1 MEQLSLVVTG
11 NGTVAG
17 TPAGINCSGGC
28 TLSLTSGTTVD
39 LMATA
44 ASGWSFAGFS
54 GACTGSTCQVTLASN
69 ASVTALFTQ
78 NPPPQEQLNLAIS
91 GSGTVTSS
99 PAGISCP
106 STCTASFVAG
116 TSVDLTAS
124 AASGWSFTGFSEA
137 CTGANCLLS
146 LNGNASVSAVFTQNP
161 PPPQETLRVAVT
173 GSGTVASSPGGISCP
188 GSCTASFDQGSTV
201 DLAATAASGWSF
213 GGFSGGCTGAT
224 CDLTLG
230 SNASV
235 SATFTQNPP
244 PPPVQVLTQRY
255 DNGRDGLN
263 SNETVLTP
271 ANVNVNSFGK
281 IASYPLDDEAYA
293 QPLYVSGLSIGG
305 KTMDVVFVATEND
318 TVYAFDASGQMS
330 GPLWQ
335 RSFIDPSNSIIPVP
349 DTEVSGIT
357 GTPVIDLGSN
367 TMYVVMLTDE
377 NGVYIQ
383 RLHALDLSTGQD
395 KLGGPVVIA
404 ANASGVTLDP
414 TQEFNRSSLLL
425 ANGTVYFAEGGLE
438 PPGGTETNTFHGWV
452 LAYDA
457 TTLQQLWSW
466 TPTPD
471 GEDGG
476 IWMAGCGLAA
486 DAAGYVYGST
496 GNGTYNLS
504 TGGSSYGDSVVKLS
518 STGIVADYFTPYD
531 QQTLNAYDLDLAS
544 GGVMLIPG
552 TTLATT
558 VGKDGSIYVA
568 DTSNLGHYNSGGNS
582 QIVQYLPN
590 AVGNSGVENSYSTP
604 AFYNGY
610 VYYSGQNDVLKQY
623 QLQSGKL
630 SAAPIAV
637 SSSTFVKFGM
647 QPSVSANGNQ
657 DGIVWATEDV
667 YNSSGAQVNGILHAF
682 DANNVGTELYNSA
695 QNAPRDSYGKGVRFT
710 LPTVARGRVFVVSR
724 SQLAIFGL
732 LAP

>member
-1 MEQLSLVVTG
+1 MEQLTLVISGSGTVASAPLDIDCSSGCTLTLASGTTLNLTASAASGWSFGGFSGACTGATCQVTLTGSTSVTAAFTRNPPPQEQLNLVVTG
-11 NGTVAG
+11 SGTIASS
-17 TPAGINCSGGC
+17 PAGIDCPGAC
-28 TLSLTSGTTVD
+28 TASFVSGTTVELTPSAD
-39 LMATA
+39 
-44 ASGWSFAGFS
+44 SGWSFAGFS
-54 GACTGSTCQVTLASN
+54 GPCTGTTCQLTLTNN
-69 ASVTALFTQ
+69 AVVAAVFTQ
-78 NPPPQEQLNLAIS
+78 DPPPPQETVSITVT
-91 GSGTVTSS
+91 GSGRVTSS

-106 STCTASFVAG
+106 
-116 TSVDLTAS
+116 
-124 AASGWSFTGFSEA
+124 
-137 CTGANCLLS
+137 
-146 LNGNASVSAVFTQNP
+146 
-161 PPPQETLRVAVT
+161 
-173 GSGTVASSPGGISCP
+173 
-188 GSCTASFDQGSTV
+188 GSCSASFDSGTSL

-213 GGFSGGCTGAT
+213 TGFSGGCTGAT
-224 CDLTLG
+224 CNLTLTSG
-230 SNASV
+230 ASV

-244 PPPVQVLTQRY
+244 PPPAQVLTQRY

-263 SNETVLTP
+263 ANETVLTP
-271 ANVNVNSFGK
+271 ANVNVSSFGK

-293 QPLYVSGLSIGG
+293 QPLYVSGLSMGG
-305 KTMDVVFVATEND
+305 KTLDVVFVATEND
-318 TVYAFDASGQMS
+318 TVYAFDATGQTS
-330 GPLWQ
+330 APLWQ
-335 RSFIDPSNSIIPVP
+335 RSFIDPANGIIPMP
-349 DTEVSGIT
+349 TTEVSGIT

-367 TMYVVMLTDE
+367 TMYVVVLTDE
-377 NGVYIQ
+377 NGVNVQ

-404 ANASGVTLDP
+404 ANVSGVTLDAA
-414 TQEFNRSSLLL
+414 QDLNRSSLLL
-425 ANGTVYFAEGGLE
+425 ANGTVYFAEGALE
-438 PPGGTETNTFHGWV
+438 PPGGVETSTFHGWV

-471 GEDGG
+471 GQDGG

-496 GNGTYNLS
+496 GNGTYNAS
-504 TGGSSYGDSVVKLS
+504 TGGSSYGDSVFKLARDG
-518 STGIVADYFTPYD
+518 TVADYFTPYD
-531 QQTLNAYDLDLAS
+531 QQTLNSNDLDLAS

-552 TTLATT
+552 TTLATMT
-558 VGKDGSIYVA
+558 GKDGSVYLA
-568 DTSNLGHYNSGGNS
+568 DTRNLGHYNSGGNS

-590 AVGNSGVENSYSTP
+590 AVGNGGVENSYSTP

-610 VYYSGQNDVLKQY
+610 VYFSGQNDVLRQY
-623 QLQSGKL
+623 QLQNGQL

-637 SSSTFVKFGM
+637 SSSAFVKFGV

-667 YNSSGAQVNGILHAF
+667 YDSSGAQVNGILHAF

-710 LPTVARGRVFVVSR
+710 LPTVARGRVYVAGK

-732 LAP
+732 LTQ